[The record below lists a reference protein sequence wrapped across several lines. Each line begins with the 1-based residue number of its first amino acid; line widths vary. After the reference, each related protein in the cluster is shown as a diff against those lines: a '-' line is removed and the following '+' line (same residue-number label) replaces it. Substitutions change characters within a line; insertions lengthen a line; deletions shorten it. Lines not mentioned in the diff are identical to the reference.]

1 LTAIQNETEETMKL
15 RLGLAILGALM
26 MVPGGSLADDLSGAD
41 KLLCT
46 SVQATVCWPEGDC
59 EIGPPWNWNIP
70 QFIEVDLD
78 NKLLSTTAASG
89 ENRRTP
95 IKNLERENG
104 NIFLQGFEQ
113 GRAFS
118 FVIAEESGRLAVAVA
133 RDGITVS
140 VFGACTPI

>member
-1 LTAIQNETEETMKL
+1 MRI
-15 RLGLAILGALM
+15 RLGLVIVGALLSLA
-26 MVPGGSLADDLSGAD
+26 PSGLLADDLRGAD
-41 KLLCT
+41 RLLC
-46 SVQATVCWPEGDC
+46 SAVQATVCWPEGDC

-70 QFIEVDLD
+70 QFIEIDLD
-78 NKLLSTTAASG
+78 KKTLGTTEASG

-95 IKNLERENG
+95 IKNLEREDG

-118 FVIAEESGRLAVAVA
+118 FVITEESGRLAVAVA

-140 VFGACTPI
+140 VFGACTPR

>member
-1 LTAIQNETEETMKL
+1 MRI
-15 RLGLAILGALM
+15 RLGFAILGALLLL
-26 MVPGGSLADDLSGAD
+26 VPSGLLADDLTGAD
-41 KLLCT
+41 KLLCS

-70 QFIEVDLD
+70 QFIEIDLTG
-78 NKLLSTTAASG
+78 KMLSTTKASG
-89 ENRRTP
+89 ENRKTA
-95 IKNLERENG
+95 IKNLEREEG
-104 NIFLQGFEQ
+104 AIFLQGFEQ

-118 FVIAEESGRLAVAVA
+118 FVITEETGRLAVAVA

>member
-1 LTAIQNETEETMKL
+1 MRI
-15 RLGLAILGALM
+15 RLGFAILGASLLL
-26 MVPGGSLADDLSGAD
+26 VPSGVLADDLTGAE
-41 KLLCT
+41 KMLC
-46 SVQATVCWPEGDC
+46 SAVQATVCWPEGDC

-70 QFIEVDLD
+70 QFIEIDLD
-78 NKLLSTTAASG
+78 KKILSTTQASG
-89 ENRRTP
+89 ENRKTEIR
-95 IKNLERENG
+95 NLEREEG

-118 FVIAEESGRLAVAVA
+118 FVITEETGRLAVAVA